1 MKDDGSWIHG
11 SRMKLDIGCWLMD
24 HGWMGEAGFW
34 TCPEALEWVVG
45 GCKVVLR
52 SWDASGL
59 FWVKVS
65 GGFGGGFAGRGP
77 ENLGMAPEE
86 ARAGARGGAPGRTA
100 SWAGSREPWV
110 APKEAPP
117 LLWRGVVVRVTDSSR
132 VTGVFRWASCL
143 PLPEFY
149 SGGASGGPTDAPMFW
164 EIFGYSPLDLPLCTP
179 SSFVRASGKGTGW
192 G

>member
-1 MKDDGSWIHG
+1 MFFIPVFFHVFFVPPVCPAQFLYALHIVIPSGVPPAHPCLMVDDGERMKDDGSWIHG

-77 ENLGMAPEE
+77 ENPGMAPEE
-86 ARAGARGGAPGRTA
+86 APPVPVAGHRGSAACWEGT
-100 SWAGSREPWV
+100 REPWDGSRRG
-110 APKEAPP
+110 PCRGP
-117 LLWRGVVVRVTDSSR
+117 WRG
-132 VTGVFRWASCL
+132 TGAD
-143 PLPEFY
+143 
-149 SGGASGGPTDAPMFW
+149 G
-164 EIFGYSPLDLPLCTP
+164 
-179 SSFVRASGKGTGW
+179 
-192 G
+192 

>member
-100 SWAGSREPWV
+100 SWEGAREP
-110 APKEAPP
+110 
-117 LLWRGVVVRVTDSSR
+117 RDGVVGWALWHSGRSWRVLGRSRGGFGTVLVRSWWSGR
-132 VTGVFRWASCL
+132 LWESLGGSL
-143 PLPEFY
+143 GG
-149 SGGASGGPTDAPMFW
+149 SGGSW
-164 EIFGYSPLDLPLCTP
+164 
-179 SSFVRASGKGTGW
+179 VRSLWLLGRVLGRS
-192 G
+192 

>member
-77 ENLGMAPEE
+77 ENLGMVPEE

-100 SWAGSREPWV
+100 SWEGTREPWDGSRKSPS
-110 APKEAPP
+110 APLSA
-117 LLWRGVVVRVTDSSR
+117 RGSR
-132 VTGVFRWASCL
+132 VLCPITKPFHPSQPIHDTFRRR
-143 PLPEFY
+143 FIHY
-149 SGGASGGPTDAPMFW
+149 
-164 EIFGYSPLDLPLCTP
+164 I
-179 SSFVRASGKGTGW
+179 
-192 G
+192 